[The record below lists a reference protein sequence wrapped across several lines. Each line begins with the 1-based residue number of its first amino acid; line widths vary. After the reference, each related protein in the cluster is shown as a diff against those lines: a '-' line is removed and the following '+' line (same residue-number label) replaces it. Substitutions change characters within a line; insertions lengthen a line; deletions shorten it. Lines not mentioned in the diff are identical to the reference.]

1 MTSGLVRRLAAV
13 SLLVLLQGA
22 LVQTAWAQ
30 ATDAPDITSLGPFE
44 VDEGTTAVATLT
56 ADDDDTTSD
65 NLTWTKTGGA
75 DGASFTLSTAGVLAF
90 VAAKDYEV
98 PDDADSDGSYEV
110 TVQVSDGTDTD
121 SAELVVTLANVI
133 ELTDISGPASASI
146 GENSFARVGTYSASS
161 DADRSGITWS
171 LSGTDAADFSIDSPP
186 GALRFEIAPVTP
198 NLFNQAPDY
207 EDPDDSGTDN
217 VYNVTVT
224 ASVTGGGSKTLAV
237 TVTVTNVDEDG
248 EITLSATQP
257 RVGTALTA
265 RLSDP
270 DGVTA
275 GTATWQWE
283 RNNGRDGWL
292 AIAGA
297 TTATYTPT
305 AADGDRYL
313 RVRATYTDGLGAG
326 KSAEATAKR
335 VVIARRLSALRT
347 AGHDSARPL
356 YPTFDPD
363 TLHYG
368 VGCTNGSLT
377 LTMTS
382 EEADTRLAVNGIHQA
397 GQTASVDVRDL
408 HAEDERGDIRITL
421 SGPDGG
427 ETSYVVH
434 CLPADAPRIGASAS
448 TGATDDLLLFSAQSS
463 RGFLLVID
471 SNGVPR
477 FRRAVP
483 FTVGHFR
490 THPDGAFPFSYAIRW
505 RIILI
510 YRPVAWYSSQFVL
523 LDRDLRE
530 VKTVRHVSPLQH
542 TTPHDFLVF
551 EDGGYA
557 LLSYNPARRDLSA
570 FSDSMG
576 NPYSSSEGTE
586 DSIIQRV
593 GVNGRERFRW
603 NSWDHMAI
611 EDCTQHR
618 FPADYAHINTIED
631 VDGNYLASL
640 RGCSQVV
647 LIDGDSGD
655 PIWRLGR
662 SNRNVQDW
670 ITGGGVAPAPI
681 LGDPYGEFC
690 GQHSATMLEN
700 GHLILFDNGG
710 HCVVDLETRTSQRTD
725 GVFSRVVEYSL
736 DKNARSDEVEYAL
749 YRRQHSLHGEFDR
762 YAQSQGH
769 VEPMSNGHWLISWGN
784 GFHDDDPST
793 PLPPDVAITQV
804 DPATGAELLSVT
816 VRPHNGERSLPVRAY
831 PLSPVALA
839 PKIEDL
845 KAEVVAHSGFH
856 AGASA
861 TERPSVIVAF
871 NRPVVD
877 PTASTTSIAVRGAS
891 VTSVSAYRQAGAP
904 ANAYQFTLTPRGNGA
919 ITFTLRTGQACASGG
934 ICTADGTTLSEVPA
948 ALQIRGPATVAFGSA
963 AYRVSEGGS
972 VNVQVRLSAAH
983 QSPRAVV
990 IPLAVGTASTA
1001 AADEY
1006 SYTASASFA
1015 RGETVK
1021 TVTLRAGNDALVEGD
1036 ESVVLEFGSLPTGV
1050 SAGSQ
1055 ATTTVTLNDTDRA
1068 TISFSVGQSQV
1079 AEGGSTELTF
1089 AITNGV
1095 TFQADQEIALAV
1107 SGSASVDD
1115 YALSERVTLPGGQTS
1130 ASTSLSVT
1138 DDAALE
1144 TAETVAIRATIGAAS
1159 TLIGTRTVTIPPSDV
1174 PNVPRVGIAPGAD
1187 AAEGAAATFTLTR
1200 TVSTSL
1206 PLASPLAVAIQ
1217 VSVTDVQLSGA
1228 AQNRVTFAAG
1238 EATAELS
1245 IGTRDDT
1252 LISDAGAVSVLVAA
1266 STTNP
1271 PAYLVD
1277 TDNSASITIID
1288 NDTPAFR
1295 ISPETA
1301 DLAESRSLTVTVQTD
1316 GVTFATPQTITA
1328 TLGGTATEGVDFEL
1342 LDQQGDAGSAP
1353 LDLTLAARATSVRLR
1368 VNGLRDS
1375 EDDAGETVV
1384 VSFAHDGA
1392 TIGAVTL
1399 TLTETPPP
1407 PPVSSF
1413 AGGSLGGGGGG
1424 GGGGGPNGPTPS
1436 AVDFEWTVKHDI
1448 EELDPGHGTPTGMW
1462 SDGTTLWLLQ
1472 NGATANDAVYAYVLG
1487 TGERAGEREFAL
1499 DQRNRAPRGIWSD
1512 GETVWISDSGR
1523 DRLFAHEL
1531 ASGER
1536 LPDRDLALASRNADA
1551 RGIWSDGKTVWVLDG
1566 GKDSLF
1572 AYDLET
1578 GDPLGEYGLDSANS
1592 DPHGIWSDGVGVWVS
1607 NHDPKRLLAYRLP
1620 APPGGDEPG
1629 DGDRALERVRD
1640 EDFTQL
1646 SGASNN
1652 SPRGVWS
1659 DGAVMYVADQLD
1671 GKIYTYNMPDAIDAR
1686 LATLT
1691 LSGVDIG
1698 EFDPATNA
1706 YEGVVAENVTETT
1719 VEAVAAQRG
1728 ATVVVEPLDAGGH
1741 QVTLARVKE
1750 VTVTVFSADG
1760 SRMRVYRVT
1769 LPAPAEE
1776 GACLRGAVAEGFSL
1790 VVYKGGSLDELVA
1803 CAEERHVTALYV
1815 LHEGEWVSYIPGAPD
1830 SVNEGFRALY
1840 AGGVPAL
1847 TPLAVASEGPATA
1860 AAAARDVDTAAWAA
1874 CLLGEL
1880 GDGFSLVAYEGGSV
1894 AELAACAEE
1903 QEVAALYALHEG
1915 QWVAYIPSAPSF
1927 ANAAFE
1933 DLFAGG
1939 VPPATPLAATTRR
1952 RPSSSTCWPPRQ
1964 DRLHR
1969 CRQWRV
1975 RRRRQRYRCN
1985 GPLA

>member
-1 MTSGLVRRLAAV
+1 M
-13 SLLVLLQGA
+13 VLLQGA

-44 VDEGTTAVATLT
+44 VNEGTTAVATLT
-56 ADDDDTTSD
+56 ADDDDTTSA

-75 DGASFTLSTAGVLAF
+75 DSAKFTLSTAGVLAF

-110 TVQVSDGTDTD
+110 TVQVSDGANTD
-121 SAELVVTLANVI
+121 SADLVVTLVNVI
-133 ELTDISGPASASI
+133 ELTDITGGASPTI
-146 GENSFARVGTYSASS
+146 GENDFGRVATYSASS

-171 LSGTDAADFSIDSPP
+171 LSGADSAAFSIDSPP
-186 GALRFEIAPVTP
+186 GALRFAIAPVSP
-198 NLFNQAPDY
+198 KLFKQAADY
-207 EDPDDSGTDN
+207 EDPDDDGTDN
-217 VYNVTVT
+217 TYNVTIT
-224 ASVTGGGSKTLAV
+224 ASIDGGGSKTLAV
-237 TVTVTNVDEDG
+237 AVSVTDVDEPG
-248 EITLSATQP
+248 AIELSSTSA
-257 RVGTALTA
+257 RVGVALTA
-265 RLSDP
+265 TLSDP
-270 DGVTA
+270 DTVS
-275 GTATWQWE
+275 GTATWTWE
-283 RNNGRDGWL
+283 RSAGRNRWVT
-292 AIAGA
+292 ISGA
-297 TTATYTPT
+297 TTASYTPV
-305 AADGDRYL
+305 AADAGEYL
-313 RVRATYTDGLGAG
+313 RVSASYTDGFGAN
-326 KSAEATAKR
+326 KSARQHMHHVVTADLLASLT
-335 VVIARRLSALRT
+335 ITTTDTT
-347 AGHDSARPL
+347 AGDWRQLRPS
-356 YPTFDPD
+356 FDAQ
-363 TLHYG
+363 TLHYSI
-368 VGCTNGSLT
+368 GCADSDRMT
-377 LTMTS
+377 LTFAPS
-382 EEADTRLAVNGIHQA
+382 SGSSRLAVDGLSYANA
-397 GQTASVDVRDL
+397 GADRSVTATVSVDGSSEVT
-408 HAEDERGDIRITL
+408 ITV
-421 SGPDGG
+421 SNADGG
-427 ETSYVVH
+427 ATDYVVH
-434 CLPADAPRIGASAS
+434 CLATDMDAFWTERSEGATDELLMVPTDNYVMIFDSNAVPRSIVRTPADATAEVYFRFYEHSAADNYAYSYATGSGAIILDENLERSAMAS
-448 TGATDDLLLFSAQSS
+448 TVAPLTT
-463 RGFLLVID
+463 
-471 SNGVPR
+471 NGR
-477 FRRAVP
+477 
-483 FTVGHFR
+483 
-490 THPDGAFPFSYAIRW
+490 
-505 RIILI
+505 
-510 YRPVAWYSSQFVL
+510 
-523 LDRDLRE
+523 
-530 VKTVRHVSPLQH
+530 
-542 TTPHDFLVF
+542 HDFR
-551 EDGGYA
+551 
-557 LLSYNPARRDLSA
+557 LLANGNYLLMTHEPDVRDLSHLTFA
-570 FSDSMG
+570 DPDGWPDVVFGPNMGLRDSSIQIVTPMG
-576 NPYSSSEGTE
+576 RALLTWDAE
-586 DSIIQRV
+586 DYIPL
-593 GVNGRERFRW
+593 
-603 NSWDHMAI
+603 
-611 EDCTQHR
+611 EDCTHHA
-618 FPADYAHINTIED
+618 FPPPP
-631 VDGNYLASL
+631 LASWSHL
-640 RGCSQVV
+640 NGISMDDGQIIASFRGCNRV
-647 LIDGDSGD
+647 LSINPKDGSVN
-655 PIWRLGR
+655 WRVGPTNLSEDTWKSLDVG
-662 SNRNVQDW
+662 
-670 ITGGGVAPAPI
+670 PAPMEI
-681 LGDPYGEFC
+681 VADPQKQFC
-690 GQHSATMLEN
+690 GQHDAKLLP
-700 GHLILFDNGG
+700 GDRLVLFDNGDDCSRNPWTG
-710 HCVVDLETRTSQRTD
+710 QNLVRDDRT
-725 GVFSRVVEYSL
+725 FSRGVEYQL
-736 DKNARSDEVEYAL
+736 DLDNKEIVYVRERSMHGTNDHIGARGGRIGVLED
-749 YRRQHSLHGEFDR
+749 GD
-762 YAQSQGH
+762 
-769 VEPMSNGHWLISWGN
+769 WLISWG
-784 GFHDDDPST
+784 DDYLALRPNPPAPPPHPADVEVTQVRPDTGERVLSILWGDPQLSDAIRVT
-793 PLPPDVAITQV
+793 AMPAYGLARQPLPL
-804 DPATGAELLSVT
+804 E
-816 VRPHNGERSLPVRAY
+816 
-831 PLSPVALA
+831 
-839 PKIEDL
+839 
-845 KAEVVAHSGFH
+845 AHVHASSAFH
-856 AGASA
+856 GGAGA
-861 TERPSVIVAF
+861 TELPSVVVAF
-871 NRPVVD
+871 NRPIVD
-877 PTASTTSIAVRGAS
+877 PTISSPSLVVSGAT
-891 VTSVSAYRQAGAP
+891 VTSVSAHQQAGAP
-904 ANAYQFTLTPRGNGA
+904 ANAYRFTLTPSGEAA
-919 ITFTLRTGQACASGG
+919 ISFSLSTGQACASGA
-934 ICTADGTTLSEVPA
+934 ICTANDAMLSKAPA
-948 ALQIRGPATVAFGSA
+948 PLQIRGPATISFGSA
-963 AYRVSEGGS
+963 AYRVSEGGM

-983 QSPRAVV
+983 QSPGTVV
-990 IPLAVGTASTA
+990 IPLVVGTASTA

-1006 SYTASASFA
+1006 SYTASVSFA
-1015 RGETVK
+1015 SGETAK
-1021 TVTLRAGNDALVEGD
+1021 TVALSVDNDTLVEGD
-1036 ESVVLEFGSLPTGV
+1036 ESVVLGFGTLPTGV

-1055 ATTTVTLNDTDRA
+1055 ATTTATINDTDRA
-1068 TISFSVGQSQV
+1068 AITFSLGQSQV
-1079 AEGGSTELTF
+1079 AEGGSTSLTF

-1095 TFQADQEIALAV
+1095 TYQADQEITLAV
-1107 SGSASVDD
+1107 SGSASDDD
-1115 YALSERVTLPGGQTS
+1115 YALSERLTLSAGQTS

-1144 TAETVAIRATIGAAS
+1144 TAETVVIRATIGAAG

-1174 PNVPRVGIAPGAD
+1174 PNAPTVSIAPGAD

-1206 PLASPLAVAIQ
+1206 PLSSPLTVAIQ

-1266 STTNP
+1266 STTTP

-1277 TDNSASITIID
+1277 TDNSASVTIID

-1342 LDQQGDAGSAP
+1342 IDQQGDAGSAP

-1384 VSFAHDGA
+1384 ISFAHDGA

-1399 TLTETPPP
+1399 TLAETPPP

-1413 AGGSLGGGGGG
+1413 AGGSLGGGG

-1436 AVDFEWTVKHDI
+1436 AVDFEWTVKHDV
-1448 EELDPGHGTPTGMW
+1448 EELDPGHDTPTGMW

-1472 NGATANDAVYAYVLG
+1472 NGATANDAVYAYDLG

-1572 AYDLET
+1572 AYALET
-1578 GDPLGEYGLDSANS
+1578 GDLLGEYGLDSTNS

-1686 LATLT
+1686 LATLM

-1706 YEGVVAENVTETT
+1706 YEGVVAEDVTETT

-1728 ATVVVEPLDAGGH
+1728 ATVVVEPLDADAETGGH
-1741 QVTLARVKE
+1741 QVTLASAEE

-1776 GACLRGAVAEGFSL
+1776 GACLRGAVALGFSL
-1790 VVYKGGSLDELVA
+1790 VVYEGGSLEELVA

-1840 AGGVPAL
+1840 ASGVPAL

-1880 GDGFSLVAYEGGSV
+1880 ADGFSLVVYEGGSV

-1903 QEVAALYALHEG
+1903 HAVAALYALHEG
-1915 QWVAYIPSAPSF
+1915 QWVAYIPGAPSF
-1927 ANAAFE
+1927 ANAPFE

-1939 VPPATPLAATTRR
+1939 VPAATPLAASR
-1952 RPSSSTCWPPRQ
+1952 
-1964 DRLHR
+1964 
-1969 CRQWRV
+1969 
-1975 RRRRQRYRCN
+1975 
-1985 GPLA
+1985 

>member
-1 MTSGLVRRLAAV
+1 MRHWRSGHETRGVTSGLVRRLAAV

-44 VDEGTTAVATLT
+44 VNEGTTAVATLT

-75 DGASFTLSTAGVLAF
+75 DSASFTLSTAGVLAF

-110 TVQVSDGTDTD
+110 TVQVSDGTATD

-133 ELTDISGPASASI
+133 ELTDISGPASVSYA
-146 GENSFARVGTYSASS
+146 ENGATRVATFSASS
-161 DADRSGITWS
+161 DADRDDIAWTI
-171 LSGTDAADFSIDSPP
+171 SGTDSQRFSIDSPG
-186 GALRFEIAPVTP
+186 GALRFSAP
-198 NLFNQAPDY
+198 PDY
-207 EDPDDSGTDN
+207 ESPDDAGANNS
-217 VYNVTVT
+217 YSITVQ
-224 ASVTGGGSKTLAV
+224 ASVGGGTPVTLDV
-237 TVTVTNVDEDG
+237 TVTVTDAEEPGSLSLSSTKPETGSALTATLTDPDTSTGTVAWAWERNTGRTGWETIASATAAAYTPVAADAGRYLRVTATYADRLGAGKTARTILPNVVLSAHRLASLTVTGGNTPDLYPAFSATTLHYATGCVGGTATDG
-248 EITLSATQP
+248 SLTITLSAADTANTRVAVNGLAVAAANGSITVDNLHRESDIEITLSGA
-257 RVGTALTA
+257 
-265 RLSDP
+265 
-270 DGVTA
+270 DGSHTRYWIHCLDRTFFPTI
-275 GTATWQWE
+275 TATKT
-283 RNNGRDGWL
+283 
-292 AIAGA
+292 AGA
-297 TTATYTPT
+297 TGIIEDLMMFQNDATI
-305 AADGDRYL
+305 GGR
-313 RVRATYTDGLGAG
+313 
-326 KSAEATAKR
+326 
-335 VVIARRLSALRT
+335 
-347 AGHDSARPL
+347 
-356 YPTFDPD
+356 
-363 TLHYG
+363 
-368 VGCTNGSLT
+368 TNGHAI
-377 LTMTS
+377 M
-382 EEADTRLAVNGIHQA
+382 
-397 GQTASVDVRDL
+397 VDN
-408 HAEDERGDIRITL
+408 
-421 SGPDGG
+421 
-427 ETSYVVH
+427 
-434 CLPADAPRIGASAS
+434 
-448 TGATDDLLLFSAQSS
+448 
-463 RGFLLVID
+463 
-471 SNGVPR
+471 NGVPR
-477 FRRAVP
+477 FRKAFESAPRGYFKNYSDGSNPYARYGVFLRTQGTNRLHVFDHDFQP
-483 FTVGHFR
+483 VASGGDAIATVGGLVD
-490 THPDGAFPFSYAIRW
+490 TD
-505 RIILI
+505 
-510 YRPVAWYSSQFVL
+510 
-523 LDRDLRE
+523 
-530 VKTVRHVSPLQH
+530 
-542 TTPHDFLVF
+542 PHDFIIRPNGDYVLMAYEPATRDF
-551 EDGGYA
+551 SFLTDD
-557 LLSYNPARRDLSA
+557 YNIGRNPEASGRQPWAHIPCTPGSSGCLDWGTVSTTDSVIQIRSA
-570 FSDSMG
+570 A
-576 NPYSSSEGTE
+576 
-586 DSIIQRV
+586 
-593 GVNGRERFRW
+593 GVQKFLW
-603 NSWDHMAI
+603 NSWGNLAI
-611 EDCTQHR
+611 EECMQHR
-618 FPADYAHINTIED
+618 FPSGYAHINTFQWVPDDDDI
-631 VDGNYLASL
+631 VASF
-640 RGCSQVV
+640 RGCSKV
-647 LIDGDSGD
+647 LRIDTATGN
-655 PIWRLGR
+655 IVWRLGHSIWTR
-662 SNRNVQDW
+662 SEW
-670 ITGGGVAPAPI
+670 EAGASSGTGPATLEFVNDPQGG
-681 LGDPYGEFC
+681 FC
-690 GQHSATMLEN
+690 GQHAAHILDN
-700 GHLILFDNGG
+700 GHLLLYDNGVV
-710 HCVVDLETRTSQRTD
+710 CVRDPISGETARTSA
-725 GVFSRVVEYSL
+725 VYSR
-736 DKNARSDEVEYAL
+736 AVEYAIDTDNHEAV
-749 YRRQHSLHGEFDR
+749 YVREHSQENAANKVGNSRGTVSAL
-762 YAQSQGH
+762 A
-769 VEPMSNGHWLISWGN
+769 NGDWLVSWGW
-784 GFHDDDPST
+784 GHFQRPTTQS
-793 PLPPDVAITQV
+793 VTQV
-804 DPATGAELLSVT
+804 DPDTHTEKFNLKVVEKTDDGTNTRADGIWAT
-816 VRPHNGERSLPVRAY
+816 PIH
-831 PLSPVALA
+831 PVALA
-839 PKIEDL
+839 QTRSALTASFPPS
-845 KAEVVAHSGFH
+845 ATTPAFH
-856 AGASA
+856 AGDTDS
-861 TERPSVIVAF
+861 PQVVVAF
-871 NRPVVD
+871 SRPIVD
-877 PTASTTSIAVRGAS
+877 FDETSPSFSVSGAT
-891 VTSVSAYRQAGAP
+891 VDSVSARAVAGEP
-904 ANAYQFTLTPRGNGA
+904 AHAYAVTLTPNGDGD
-919 ITFTLRTGQACASGG
+919 ITFGLRTGQTCASGG
-934 ICTADGTTLSEVPA
+934 ICTADGATLSEVPA
-948 ALQIRGPATVAFGSA
+948 AVRIRGPATVSFGSA
-963 AYRVSEGGS
+963 AYRVSEGGM

-983 QSPRAVV
+983 QSPGAVV
-990 IPLAVGTASTA
+990 IPLVVGTASTA
-1001 AADEY
+1001 AADDY
-1006 SYTASASFA
+1006 SYTASVSFA

-1021 TVTLRAGNDALVEGD
+1021 TVALSAGNDTLVEGD
-1036 ESVVLEFGSLPTGV
+1036 ESVVLGFGTLPTGV
-1050 SAGSQ
+1050 SEGSQ

-1068 TISFSVGQSQV
+1068 TISFSQGQSQV

-1107 SGSASVDD
+1107 SGSASDDD
-1115 YALSERVTLPGGQTS
+1115 YALSERLTLSAGQTS

-1144 TAETVAIRATIGAAS
+1144 TAETVVIRATIGAAS

-1206 PLASPLAVAIQ
+1206 PLSSPLTVAIQ

-1277 TDNSASITIID
+1277 TDNSASVTIID

-1353 LDLTLAARATSVRLR
+1353 LDLTLAARATAVRLR

-1399 TLTETPPP
+1399 TLAETPPP

-1436 AVDFEWTVKHDI
+1436 TVDFEWTVKHDV
-1448 EELDPGHGTPTGMW
+1448 EELDPGHDTPTGMW

-1472 NGATANDAVYAYVLG
+1472 NGATANDAVYAYDLG

-1572 AYDLET
+1572 AYALGT
-1578 GDPLGEYGLDSANS
+1578 GDLLGEYGLDSTNS

-1652 SPRGVWS
+1652 SPRGAWS

-1706 YEGVVAENVTETT
+1706 YEGVVAEDVTETT

-1728 ATVVVEPLDAGGH
+1728 ATVVVEPLDADGH
-1741 QVTLARVKE
+1741 QVTLASAEE

-1776 GACLRGAVAEGFSL
+1776 GACLRGAVALGFSL
-1790 VVYKGGSLDELVA
+1790 VVYEGGSLEELVA

-1830 SVNEGFRALY
+1830 SVNEGFGALY

-1847 TPLAVASEGPATA
+1847 TPLAVASEGPATT

-1880 GDGFSLVAYEGGSV
+1880 ADGFSLVVYEGGSV
-1894 AELAACAEE
+1894 AALAACAEE
-1903 QEVAALYALHEG
+1903 HEVAALYALHEG
-1915 QWVAYIPSAPSF
+1915 QWVAYIPGAPSF
-1927 ANAAFE
+1927 VNAAFE

-1939 VPPATPLAATTRR
+1939 VSAATPLAASR
-1952 RPSSSTCWPPRQ
+1952 
-1964 DRLHR
+1964 
-1969 CRQWRV
+1969 
-1975 RRRRQRYRCN
+1975 
-1985 GPLA
+1985 